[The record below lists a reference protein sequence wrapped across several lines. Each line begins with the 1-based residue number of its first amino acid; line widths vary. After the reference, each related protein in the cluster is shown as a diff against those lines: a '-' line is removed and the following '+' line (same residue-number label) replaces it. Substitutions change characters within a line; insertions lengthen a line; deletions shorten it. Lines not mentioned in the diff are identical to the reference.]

1 MFRIAHLFPTPTRAF
16 PGAIVGMKPP
26 QVAVWMLTQLGARS
40 GDELVDLY
48 PGSGAVGEAWR
59 RYAGVDGRHVAG
71 VDEPAAHDMSRST
84 STADVG
90 ERSDTSLAAAAAS
103 RLGVVVL

>member
-26 QVAVWMLTQLGARS
+26 QFAVWMVCQLGARS

-59 RYAGVDGRHVAG
+59 RYAGVD
-71 VDEPAAHDMSRST
+71 
-84 STADVG
+84 VG
-90 ERSDTSLAAAAAS
+90 ERSDTSLAAAAGA
-103 RLGVVVL
+103 LAGVGAIGVSV